1 MAASYGLHAMTKFDP
16 EDHQGNVYEAFC
28 DFIDSFHYEYDAIA
42 KEPPKEGSNTEKA
55 AWVEQ
60 DKRKIFLGRFASRNL
75 QRDFEEV
82 VPEKDR
88 GKITFMEMTAAL
100 KGRYD
105 ISRNT
110 TLANFEFHKLFQ
122 KESESFDSFTVRV
135 KHEAKTCEFS
145 CTSETCTVKNIL
157 TRDQIIIGTSNNEI
171 RKNALKNQW
180 DLDNLIKGGRQLEAA
195 ARGAQRIHENSEAPV
210 SRIKR
215 PGKYSRKGSKSKYEG
230 KLREKYSNCPNCSSR
245 VCKGGKQCPAANREC
260 FDCGKTGHFKGSA
273 ICKKKREKIKPRTRR
288 VESSSSKDESSDT
301 ETCTSESDS
310 SSSQNINRVR
320 FMKNVTK
327 IRRMRIRQQM
337 RKTSEK
343 SRYQVEVI
351 IKERRVS
358 AFADTGADIC
368 VMSRKK
374 AEALALPLGKTKM
387 KIRPYGSKSVK
398 CCGYYIGT
406 IMHGESVANTCIYVV
421 KQDLE
426 TLLSGR
432 VSEELGIITFNPT
445 PDNQQ
450 PSIRRNT
457 EIRDDVKASIISQYP
472 EVFTGIGTLKDHFV
486 KFHINENI
494 PPVAAPARPVP
505 FHLRKRFEKEIQTM
519 EENNIIEE
527 HIGPAPWISNV
538 VLAPKDD
545 GSIRVTVDMRQAN
558 RAIESTNIPIPR
570 VEDIKTQLARC
581 QHFSKLDFKSAFHQL
596 ELDEESKKITVFH
609 AGDRLMRYRKLT
621 MGTKPA
627 SGELTKALLPLF
639 QPIQEAHVIHD
650 DLIIAAKTK
659 KQHDHALNRV
669 LQVIAKSGMTLNPD
683 KCMFDKEEIPF
694 WGLRVCKDGIKPD
707 PEKVKALQHASRPR
721 SKDELQS
728 FLCMIQSNKDF
739 IPDLASKTMNL
750 RMRTKKH
757 SRFTWDKECQRE
769 FDRLKVAFREDTLLR
784 HFNPE
789 EDTFI
794 FVDAHL
800 SGLSAILM
808 QGETSDSAKPVAFA
822 SRATTPVEQRYPQL
836 DLEALAIDF
845 GLRRFRYFIAGGP
858 EIKVVTDHKP
868 LVSIFSNARKG
879 SVRTDRIKL
888 RHQDMK
894 YKVIWKEGKVNPAD
908 YLSRHATPFSSISR
922 DQQKETSELEKT
934 VWLLQYAPYTES
946 ISMSRII
953 DETDKDKT
961 LHALKKY
968 IRKGYVPKTKA
979 NLAPFKKIFAELTIS
994 DEELI
999 MKGER
1004 IILPE
1009 SLWDIA
1015 LVKAHQ
1021 GGHPGMNSLKRRLRS
1036 HFWFPKMNQK
1046 VEEKVASCKECQL
1059 FTNKTMHEPIQSHRT
1074 PEHAWQDVS
1083 IDLFGPMPDSKHVL
1097 VVLDKM
1103 SRFPAAKL
1111 VPNTAAKPVIK
1122 ALDDIYTDFGYPEM
1136 HRTDNGP
1143 PFDSKAFAEFSQGS
1157 GIDHVKTFPYHPQAN
1172 PAETFMRPLGKALKA
1187 AHFNKKDKHTAIKE
1201 VLATYRATPHPATG
1215 VPPGDLLLRSGYR
1228 KDFPRRQLTE
1238 QQIREAQM
1246 QDRAQRMSRED
1257 QMNRSTH
1264 RKKSIYTP
1272 GDLVYIRNMQR
1283 CKFDSI
1289 FGPELYKVLCT
1300 EGSGLL
1306 LESLADNKSFRRHCD
1321 DVKPA
1326 VSQGKIEDHTI
1337 WIENQA
1343 HQTENAN
1350 NQDPVPDMTEEPVIA
1365 PAGVTAQ
1372 HPNEDRA
1379 TRPRRET
1386 RLPARFKDYVRY

>member
-1 MAASYGLHAMTKFDP
+1 MAASYGSHAMTKFDP
-16 EDHQGNVYEAFC
+16 EEHQGNVYEAFC
-28 DFIDSFHYEYDAIA
+28 DFIDSFQYEYDAIA
-42 KEPPKEGSNTEKA
+42 REPPKESSDVQKA
-55 AWVEQ
+55 AWIEQ

-82 VPEKDR
+82 VPEKNR
-88 GKITFMEMTAAL
+88 GKITFKEMTAGIKA
-100 KGRYD
+100 RYD
-105 ISRNT
+105 VSRNK

-122 KESESFDSFTVRV
+122 KEGESFDSFTVRV
-135 KHEAKTCEFS
+135 KHEARTCEFS
-145 CTSETCTVKNIL
+145 CASDACTVENIL

-195 ARGAQRIHENSEAPV
+195 ARGAQRIHENSEAPI

-215 PGKYSRKGSKSKYEG
+215 PGKYSKKGSKSKFEG
-230 KLREKYSNCPNCSSR
+230 KLQDQYSSCQNCSSR
-245 VCKGGKQCPAANREC
+245 VCKGGKQCPAASREC
-260 FDCGKTGHFKGSA
+260 FDCGKKGHFKGSA
-273 ICKKKREKIKPRTRR
+273 VCKKKSKHRTRR
-288 VESSSSKDESSDT
+288 VESSSSSDESSNT
-301 ETCTSESDS
+301 ETCTSESES
-310 SSSQNINRVR
+310 SSNQNVSRVR

-327 IRRMRIRQQM
+327 VRRMRIRQQI
-337 RKTSEK
+337 RKTSAK

-351 IKERRVS
+351 IKEQKVS

-368 VMSRKK
+368 VMSRKEAK
-374 AEALALPLGKTKM
+374 ALALPLGKTKM

-406 IMHGESVANTCIYVV
+406 IMHGESVANACIYVV

-432 VSEELGIITFNPT
+432 VSEELGIISFNPT
-445 PDNQQ
+445 PDSQE

-457 EIRDDVKASIISQYP
+457 APTDDAKAHIISQYP
-472 EVFTGIGTLKDHFV
+472 EVFSGIGTLKDHLV
-486 KFHINENI
+486 KFHINETI

-505 FHLRKRFEKEIQTM
+505 FHLRKRFEKEIQIM

-527 HIGPAPWISNV
+527 HVGPAPRISNV

-545 GSIRVTVDMRQAN
+545 GGIRVTVDMRQVN
-558 RAIESTNIPIPR
+558 LAIESTNIPIPR

-609 AGDRLMRYRKLT
+609 AGDRLMRYQKLT

-639 QPIQEAHVIHD
+639 QSIPEAHVIHD

-659 KQHDHALNRV
+659 KKHDHALNRV
-669 LQVIAKSGMTLNPD
+669 LQAIRKSGMTLNPD

-694 WGLRVCKDGIKPD
+694 WGLRVCKDGIKPNQ
-707 PEKVKALQHASRPR
+707 EKANAPG
-721 SKDELQS
+721 SKEELQS
-728 FLCMIQSNKDF
+728 FLCMIQSSKDF
-739 IPDLASKTMNL
+739 IPDLANKTMNL
-750 RMRTKKH
+750 RMQTKKH
-757 SRFTWDKECQRE
+757 SRFTWDNKCQRE
-769 FDRLKVAFREDTLLR
+769 FAMLKDAFREDTLLR
-784 HFNPE
+784 HFDPE
-789 EDTFI
+789 ADTFI
-794 FVDAHL
+794 FVDAHH

-808 QGETSDSAKPVAFA
+808 QGETSDSVKPVAFA

-858 EIKVVTDHKP
+858 EIEVITDHKP
-868 LVSIFSNARKG
+868 LVSIFSNAWKG

-908 YLSRHATPFSSISR
+908 YLSRHATPFSNISR

-934 VWLLQYAPYTES
+934 VWFLQYAPYTES

-961 LHALKKY
+961 LHELKKY
-968 IRKGYVPKTKA
+968 IRKGYIPKTKN
-979 NLAPFKKIFAELTIS
+979 NLAPFRKIFGELTIS

-1059 FTNKTMHEPIQSHRT
+1059 FTNKTTREPIHSHRT
-1074 PEHAWQDVS
+1074 PDHAWQDVS

-1097 VVLDKM
+1097 VVLDEM
-1103 SRFPAAKL
+1103 RCFPVAKL
-1111 VPNTAAKPVIK
+1111 VPNTAAQLVIK
-1122 ALDDIYTDFGYPEM
+1122 ALDDIYTDFG
-1136 HRTDNGP
+1136 
-1143 PFDSKAFAEFSQGS
+1143 
-1157 GIDHVKTFPYHPQAN
+1157 
-1172 PAETFMRPLGKALKA
+1172 
-1187 AHFNKKDKHTAIKE
+1187 
-1201 VLATYRATPHPATG
+1201 
-1215 VPPGDLLLRSGYR
+1215 
-1228 KDFPRRQLTE
+1228 
-1238 QQIREAQM
+1238 
-1246 QDRAQRMSRED
+1246 
-1257 QMNRSTH
+1257 
-1264 RKKSIYTP
+1264 
-1272 GDLVYIRNMQR
+1272 
-1283 CKFDSI
+1283 
-1289 FGPELYKVLCT
+1289 
-1300 EGSGLL
+1300 
-1306 LESLADNKSFRRHCD
+1306 
-1321 DVKPA
+1321 
-1326 VSQGKIEDHTI
+1326 
-1337 WIENQA
+1337 
-1343 HQTENAN
+1343 
-1350 NQDPVPDMTEEPVIA
+1350 
-1365 PAGVTAQ
+1365 
-1372 HPNEDRA
+1372 
-1379 TRPRRET
+1379 
-1386 RLPARFKDYVRY
+1386 